1 MSFTFD
7 PKEMSDDLVALSRV
21 AGSFFSP
28 QSTYRMERLAKD
40 LSNAAANAKSTGEK
54 EFPWK
59 TVASEPI
66 QVIESRQWKGGTADF
81 DPLVADITL
90 DYKCTT
96 IGGSA
101 RLLAQGVTVMR
112 IKEATGA
119 REKVLHFDAEK
130 GGWTE
135 VHEGKERARAGHP
148 AFHMQFYGWV
158 NDIPRVPSL
167 IVHPVDV
174 LTWAI
179 LELHQKKW
187 RDHVVSTSG
196 KSKLRHLPNRQRSRF
211 DVILQSWR
219 QTIKKP
225 DHLAIVAMQ
234 TAVSEPLAL

>member
-1 MSFTFD
+1 MSFTFV

-21 AGSFFSP
+21 AAPFFSP
-28 QSTYRMERLAKD
+28 QSVHRTERLAKD
-40 LSNAAANAKSTGEK
+40 LINAAANAKAIGQE

-66 QVIESRQWKGGTADF
+66 QITESRQWKGGTADF
-81 DPLVADITL
+81 DPLSADISI

-96 IGGSA
+96 ISGSD

-112 IKEATGA
+112 IKEAGGTE
-119 REKVLHFDAEK
+119 EKVLHFDAEK

-135 VHEGKERARAGHP
+135 IHEGKQRARAGHP
-148 AFHMQFYGWV
+148 AFHMQFYGLV

-187 RDHVVSTSG
+187 RDHVISVGG
-196 KSKLRHLPNRQRSRF
+196 KSKLRHIPSRQRLRF
-211 DVILQSWR
+211 DLILQGWR
-219 QTIKKP
+219 QTISKP
-225 DHLAIVAMQ
+225 DHLAVVAMQ